1 MAMINP
7 VEPILHPVAI
17 DELRP
22 TQMTIGM
29 HEVDRK
35 RADWRD
41 RSGAQGGEFLGEH
54 LIPAVVGPGKIYWIV
69 DHHHLARALHEEGVD
84 NVLVTVIAKLD
95 HLPKGRFYAFLDR
108 HNWLHPYDDDGHRCD
123 WKDIPRHIGKLAN
136 DPYRSL
142 AGEVRRA
149 GGYAKMP
156 TPYCEF
162 LWADFFRDRIERKLI
177 EDKFSKALSKAL
189 DLART
194 PEASYLPGFAG
205 PEHAASTHDDS
216 E

>member
-7 VEPILHPVAI
+7 IEPILHPVAI
-17 DELRP
+17 EALRP
-22 TQMTIGM
+22 TQMTVGM
-29 HEVDRK
+29 IEVERK

-41 RSGAQGGEFLGEH
+41 RCDAEGGEFLGQH
-54 LIPAVVGPGKIYWIV
+54 LIPAVTGPGDSYWIV
-69 DHHHLARALHEEGVD
+69 DHHHLARALHDEGVEK
-84 NVLVTVIAKLD
+84 VLVTVIAKLD
-95 HLPKGRFYAFLDR
+95 HLPKRRFYSFLDR
-108 HNWLHPYDDDGHRCD
+108 HNWLHPYDGDGDRCD
-123 WKDIPRHIGKLAN
+123 WKDLPRHIGKLTD

-156 TPYCEF
+156 TPYTEF

-177 EDKFSKALSKAL
+177 EDKFGKALKRAL

-194 PEASYLPGFAG
+194 PAASYLPGFAG
-205 PEHAASTHDDS
+205 PEHGAAARDDS